1 MTNKYPTPTILINEC
16 QIFQLKQPI
25 RKNYTPHHAFTR
37 GLGYHFPSH
46 LVVNLQNS
54 LFLKSN
60 ISVCAFIQ
68 PYINFTRMKIFPSSI
83 SLNHGHYFGYIRE
96 AVYMLSGLLIVLVI
110 LSADSVHSIKK
121 NVHIAVFAE
130 QDHAVKEHTL
140 MVRFRSFF
148 SWITLGLP
156 SCSPKKRHYNK
167 IVYRVWMQK
176 IQ

>member
-1 MTNKYPTPTILINEC
+1 MFSVDRKIFFIDWLTFLMTNKYPTPTILINEC

-37 GLGYHFPSH
+37 GLVYHFPSH

-68 PYINFTRMKIFPSSI
+68 PYINFTRMKIFLSSI
-83 SLNHGHYFGYIRE
+83 SLNHGHYFGYIRG

-110 LSADSVHSIKK
+110 LSADSFHSI
-121 NVHIAVFAE
+121 A
-130 QDHAVKEHTL
+130 
-140 MVRFRSFF
+140 RSRCQRAYNGALLKFF
-148 SWITLGLP
+148 LP
-156 SCSPKKRHYNK
+156 DYVGFTKL
-167 IVYRVWMQK
+167 
-176 IQ
+176 